1 METGGTAFW
10 TCTQATFSGGEPMK
24 NVILLLAM
32 TLLCGC
38 VSLPSGE
45 EHQHTFI
52 QKSDMP
58 YRQAY
63 GIIAIRMRACYQI
76 VSPFGNGYG
85 VDSHMDVAEKRGTI
99 VVYPLG
105 LLGSRGQPSDSLIGR
120 TITVS
125 QSASGSRIVITG
137 TSPLVAYKNHLMIP
151 KWLAG
156 NTSC

>member
-1 METGGTAFW
+1 
-10 TCTQATFSGGEPMK
+10 MK
-24 NVILLLAM
+24 RIFFLLAM
-32 TLLCGC
+32 TLLSGC
-38 VSLPSGE
+38 VSLPPGE
-45 EHQHTFI
+45 EHQHTFV

-76 VSPFGNGYG
+76 VGLFGNGYG
-85 VDSHMDVAEKRGTI
+85 VHSHMDVAEKRGTI

-105 LLGSRGQPSDSLIGR
+105 LLGSRGQPSHSLIGR

-125 QSASGSRIVITG
+125 KSASGSRIVITG
-137 TSPLVAYKNHLMIP
+137 TSPLVAYENYLMIP

>member
-1 METGGTAFW
+1 
-10 TCTQATFSGGEPMK
+10 MK

-38 VSLPSGE
+38 VSLPPGE

-63 GIIAIRMRACYQI
+63 GIIAIRMRVCYQI
-76 VSPFGNGYG
+76 VGLFGNGYG

-137 TSPLVAYKNHLMIP
+137 TSPLVAYENYLMIP